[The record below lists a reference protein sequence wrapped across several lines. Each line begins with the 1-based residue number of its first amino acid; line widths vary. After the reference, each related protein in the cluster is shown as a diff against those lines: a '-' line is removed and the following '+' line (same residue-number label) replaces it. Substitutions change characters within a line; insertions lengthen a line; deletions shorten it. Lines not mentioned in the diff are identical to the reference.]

1 MNGYDINRHIWQSYY
16 KKILLSARGY
26 GMALLEEVCN
36 SGISM
41 VGLNMLVQIA
51 TIWDANY

>member
-1 MNGYDINRHIWQSYY
+1 MTGYDITRHIWQSYD
-16 KKILLSARGY
+16 KKIFLSARGY

-41 VGLNMLVQIA
+41 VGLNMSVQIA
-51 TIWDANY
+51 TIWDAN

>member
-1 MNGYDINRHIWQSYY
+1 
-16 KKILLSARGY
+16 
-26 GMALLEEVCN
+26 MALLEEVCN